1 MSARPTTT
9 LRESPRSEW
18 GEQRTASAAVGAD
31 PRRPSLPYS
40 GDSFRKDAPMLETKQ
55 LTLAY
60 DRDVI
65 IDGIDVHIPAG
76 QITALV
82 GPNGCGKSTL
92 LRGLARLLAPRAGA
106 VYLDG
111 KAIHRIP
118 TRALAR
124 ELGILPQSPVAPEGL
139 TVRELVAQGR
149 YPHQAWF
156 QQWAADDE
164 AAVARALDVT
174 GMAALADRPV
184 DALSGGQ
191 RQRAWIAMTLAQET
205 SVILLDEPT
214 TFLDLSHQ
222 IEVLQLLERLNRDE
236 GRTIVMV
243 VHDLNH
249 ATRHAHYLVALKAGA
264 VAAAGS
270 PAEVV
275 TPDLL
280 RDVFGVE
287 GAVVTDP
294 RSGVPLCI
302 PYGLAAPSPISDIA
316 PARVPA
322 VEHRQPVA
330 GALVLEQ

>member
-1 MSARPTTT
+1 MST
-9 LRESPRSEW
+9 LS
-18 GEQRTASAAVGAD
+18 TSA
-31 PRRPSLPYS
+31 
-40 GDSFRKDAPMLETKQ
+40 

-60 DRDVI
+60 DQAVI
-65 IDGIDVHIPAG
+65 IEGLEIAIPSGA
-76 QITALV
+76 ITALV

-106 VYLDG
+106 AYLDG
-111 KAIHRIP
+111 KAIHQIP
-118 TRALAR
+118 TRDLAR
-124 ELGILPQSPVAPEGL
+124 QLGILPQSPVAPEGL

-156 QQWAADDE
+156 QQWAAEDE
-164 AAVARALDVT
+164 GAVARALAIT
-174 GMAALADRPV
+174 GMERLADRPV

-205 SVILLDEPT
+205 PVILLDEPT
-214 TFLDLSHQ
+214 TFLDLAHQ
-222 IEVLQLLERLNRDE
+222 IEVLHLLERLNRAE

-249 ATRHAHYLVALKAGA
+249 ATRHAQHLIALRDGRI
-264 VAAAGS
+264 AAAGP

-275 TPDLL
+275 TPTLL

-287 GAVVTDP
+287 GDVLLDP

-302 PYGLAAPSPISDIA
+302 PYGLAGTAA
-316 PARVPA
+316 
-322 VEHRQPVA
+322 
-330 GALVLEQ
+330 